1 MEARIGRELSKRK
14 EGKRADA
21 VGVSREAEGT
31 AASMVAPL
39 SAHEGLRLPTRSG
52 QGPRD
57 GGQGLYTG
65 RVSLALS
72 CSACSPC
79 STELC

>member
-1 MEARIGRELSKRK
+1 MGVEQE

-21 VGVSREAEGT
+21 AGESREAEAT
-31 AASMVAPL
+31 AASMAAPL
-39 SAHEGLRLPTRSG
+39 LDHEGLRLPTKSG
-52 QGPRD
+52 QGHRD

-65 RVSLALS
+65 RASLALS
-72 CSACSPC
+72 CSACSPP